1 MDPVEPKSSIIPESA
16 AEPDFMVKVI
26 LIGDSGVGKTN
37 LVSQF
42 SKNEFNAGSKTTIG
56 VEFTTKTL
64 EVSRKDKSGVEIDKK
79 IVKAQIWDTAGQE
92 RYRAVTT
99 AYYKGAV
106 GALLVY
112 DVASMES
119 FKSLGKWLKI
129 LRENGDENMVIML
142 VGNKSDLV
150 HHRVTTELE
159 GRKFAEKEHLLFIET
174 SALDATNVNEA
185 FNQIMEHIVDNYTKN
200 GFAPQPRGQQSLT
213 RGVAVLQEN
222 EDKCC

>member
-1 MDPVEPKSSIIPESA
+1 MVEQAPISGSVPDP
-16 AEPDFMVKVI
+16 DLLVKLI

-56 VEFTTKTL
+56 VEFATKTL
-64 EVSRKDKSGVEIDKK
+64 SVVRKDKQGSEIDTKV
-79 IVKAQIWDTAGQE
+79 VKAQIWDTAGQE
-92 RYRAVTT
+92 RYRSVTT

-112 DVASMES
+112 DIACMES
-119 FKSLGKWLKI
+119 FKSLGRWLKM
-129 LRENGDENMVIML
+129 LRDNGDENMVIML

-150 HHRVTTELE
+150 HHRVTTEAE
-159 GRKFAEKEHLLFIET
+159 GKKFAEKEHLLFIET
-174 SALDATNVNEA
+174 SALNATNVNEA
-185 FNQIMEHIVDNYTKN
+185 FSQLIEHIVDNYTKN
-200 GFAPQPRGQQSLT
+200 GFASGDRKQQSIT

-222 EDKCC
+222 DDKCC